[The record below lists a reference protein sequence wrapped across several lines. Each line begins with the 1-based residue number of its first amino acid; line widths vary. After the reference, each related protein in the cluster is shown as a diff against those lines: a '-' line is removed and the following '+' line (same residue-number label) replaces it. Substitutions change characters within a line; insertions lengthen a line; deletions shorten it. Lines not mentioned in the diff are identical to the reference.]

1 MKTFTAVQLSILW
14 ITLRYSY
21 AVSPIV
27 CNATEPLAGKA
38 LDLINKGRSN
48 GYLFQLLRVADAH
61 LDKAESTDVYYLV
74 LDVKESD
81 CPVQSRKHWDDCE
94 PSISRYLFD
103 IVIGQCKVIATTR
116 LSAFQDLRVNDFNC
130 TTSSVFSAL
139 ANTKDSPVLL
149 DFFEETEVYRKQ
161 AEKVLEMYKKEN
173 GDFASFRVDQVER
186 VGQGIRGRRTNY
198 YIDFSV
204 RNCSS
209 HHFHRHY
216 NVFGFCR
223 SVLSYDVGASDLET
237 PIEVDTNCE
246 VFDLKEHRNISDVQP
261 HLDHLLHSGGH
272 GHSSGGKP
280 PFTHSRSRDNL
291 HHHKP
296 HKPGCPPPM
305 DDKNHSER
313 PPLQAGASLPLPPSR
328 CHHLHF
334 HINDTHAPHHNH
346 SSSEHQSHGHHPHD
360 HHPHGHQPHRHRH
373 HGHHPHGHHPHGQL
387 LTSFA
392 QEDQPQEVD
401 CNDEDVFKAVDAALK
416 KYNDR
421 NKSGNQFV
429 LYRIT
434 EVTKTEDENIFYS
447 VKYEI
452 KEGDCPVQS
461 GKTWQDCD
469 YKEAEQAVSVMVR
482 SLQFSQSR
490 PNYSIS
496 AVEPVCEGLK
506 SEGPVVT
513 SKYEC
518 YGCVHPIS
526 TASPDLD
533 PVLRHAIQH
542 FNNHTNHPHL
552 FALKEVKRAQRQVV
566 SGWNYE
572 VTYLIQQTNCSKE
585 NFTFLTQD
593 CKALFNADSGEC
605 TDFAYMDPQLRIA
618 SFSQK
623 CEVLPGE
630 DFVPPP
636 TRICRGCPKEIPV
649 DSPKLKEALTHSITK
664 LNAESNATFYF
675 KIDIVHKATSQVVAG
690 TKYFVEF
697 TARETTC
704 SKESNKELTESCE
717 IKKHGEILRCTA
729 DVYVVPLENKIYPTV
744 KCQSVGKTSLLKR
757 PPGFSPFRSVQVAET
772 KEGTTKQLRPC
783 VYKGR
788 PREAG
793 AEPTSESEVS

>member
-1 MKTFTAVQLSILW
+1 MKLLAILF
-14 ITLRYSY
+14 L
-21 AVSPIV
+21 
-27 CNATEPLAGKA
+27 C
-38 LDLINKGRSN
+38 
-48 GYLFQLLRVADAH
+48 
-61 LDKAESTDVYYLV
+61 
-74 LDVKESD
+74 
-81 CPVQSRKHWDDCE
+81 SR
-94 PSISRYLFD
+94 
-103 IVIGQCKVIATTR
+103 
-116 LSAFQDLRVNDFNC
+116 
-130 TTSSVFSAL
+130 
-139 ANTKDSPVLL
+139 
-149 DFFEETEVYRKQ
+149 
-161 AEKVLEMYKKEN
+161 
-173 GDFASFRVDQVER
+173 
-186 VGQGIRGRRTNY
+186 
-198 YIDFSV
+198 
-204 RNCSS
+204 
-209 HHFHRHY
+209 
-216 NVFGFCR
+216 
-223 SVLSYDVGASDLET
+223 
-237 PIEVDTNCE
+237 
-246 VFDLKEHRNISDVQP
+246 
-261 HLDHLLHSGGH
+261 
-272 GHSSGGKP
+272 
-280 PFTHSRSRDNL
+280 
-291 HHHKP
+291 
-296 HKPGCPPPM
+296 
-305 DDKNHSER
+305 
-313 PPLQAGASLPLPPSR
+313 
-328 CHHLHF
+328 
-334 HINDTHAPHHNH
+334 
-346 SSSEHQSHGHHPHD
+346 
-360 HHPHGHQPHRHRH
+360 
-373 HGHHPHGHHPHGQL
+373 L

-434 EVTKTEDENIFYS
+434 EVTKTVNENIFYS

-469 YKEAEQAVSVMVR
+469 YKEAEQAATGECTATIGK
-482 SLQFSQSR
+482 R
-490 PNYSIS
+490 PNMKFSVATQTCNIIP
-496 AVEPVCEGLK
+496 A
-506 SEGPVVT
+506 EGPVVT

-518 YGCVHPIS
+518 FGCVHPIS

-542 FNNHTNHPHL
+542 FNNHTNHSHL

-585 NFTFLTQD
+585 NFKFLNQD
-593 CKALFNADSGEC
+593 CKALSNGDSGEC
-605 TDFAYMDPQLRIA
+605 TDFAYMDPQQRIA

-636 TRICRGCPKEIPV
+636 TRTCPGCPKEIPV
-649 DSPKLKEALTHSITK
+649 DSPDLKKALTHSITK

-675 KIDIVHKATSQVVAG
+675 KIDIVHKATSQMVAG
-690 TKYFVEF
+690 TKYFVDF

-717 IKKHGEILRCTA
+717 INKLGEILRCTA
-729 DVYVVPLENKIYPTV
+729 DVYVVPWEKKIYPTV

-788 PREAG
+788 PQEAR